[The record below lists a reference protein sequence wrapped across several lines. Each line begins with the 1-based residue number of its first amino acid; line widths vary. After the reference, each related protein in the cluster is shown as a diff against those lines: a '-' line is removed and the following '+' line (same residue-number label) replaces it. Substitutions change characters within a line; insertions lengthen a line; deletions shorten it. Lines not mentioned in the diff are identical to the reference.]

1 MNHSR
6 LKYQQF
12 FTALLLL
19 FTYLVGNF
27 SLPLFEG
34 VHFLLHL
41 GDDTPI
47 HSFQS
52 HDISHQHA
60 ILTNIDGLVA
70 SSTPTTDFPTDNTNH
85 KKLKKIVQQLEVSP
99 AFSSLDLLINIS
111 NYTTKSIN
119 YPTPFLSINSPPPK
133 G

>member
-6 LKYQQF
+6 LKYQQL

-19 FTYLVGNF
+19 FAYLVGNF

-41 GDDTPI
+41 GDDAPI

-52 HDISHQHA
+52 HNTSHQHQL
-60 ILTNIDGLVA
+60 LTNIDKLIA
-70 SSTPTTDFPTDNTNH
+70 SSIPSTDFPTKNTTN
-85 KKLKKIVQQLEVSP
+85 KKYKKIVQQLADSP
-99 AFSSLDLLINIS
+99 CLSELELFFNTS
-111 NYTTKSIN
+111 NYYTKAIN
-119 YPTPFLSINSPPPK
+119 YATPFLSINSPPPK

>member
-19 FTYLVGNF
+19 GAYLIGNF

-34 VHFLLHL
+34 IHFLLHL
-41 GDDTPI
+41 GDDAPM

-52 HDISHQHA
+52 HHTHHQHL
-60 ILTNIDGLVA
+60 ILNNFDELVNTS
-70 SSTPTTDFPTDNTNH
+70 SSTDLPVKNTFE
-85 KKLKKIVQQLEVSP
+85 KKVTKITQQLEG
-99 AFSSLDLLINIS
+99 FSSLPLLGLLVHTT
-111 NYTTKSIN
+111 NYSTPSVTYSI
-119 YPTPFLSINSPPPK
+119 PFLSINSPPPK
-133 G
+133 V